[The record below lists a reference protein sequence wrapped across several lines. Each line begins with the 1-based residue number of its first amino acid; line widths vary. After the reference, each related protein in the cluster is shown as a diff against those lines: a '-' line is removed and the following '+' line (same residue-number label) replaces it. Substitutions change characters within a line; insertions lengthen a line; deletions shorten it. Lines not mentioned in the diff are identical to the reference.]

1 MDLLKEEPKHI
12 SPLCRNIFSK
22 PEKTQQ
28 NNFIQNH
35 SSELFIIYIK
45 QKKKRNNW
53 SGARVKYLCGC
64 PVEDQRM
71 EANLSVWSLLS
82 PPWEDH
88 RQEAS
93 PSFTGACHQ
102 QCVHSAVWDSSTI
115 HSLPAWLMCCLQTSR
130 CKEPALLTDR
140 SQRSS
145 SSIWFFF
152 LIYMQCSTWHNHK
165 MILALWLLHACSYWR
180 WFKQHIT
187 EPNVF
192 FCGFFWD
199 VGTVKRDGASSSFH
213 FTSISIIFI
222 V

>member
-1 MDLLKEEPKHI
+1 MKEWICWRKNPNILTLCAEIFFQNQRRHNRITSFRIIQAIYLLY
-12 SPLCRNIFSK
+12 IF
-22 PEKTQQ
+22 
-28 NNFIQNH
+28 
-35 SSELFIIYIK
+35 
-45 QKKKRNNW
+45 KKKCNNL
-53 SGARVKYLCGC
+53 SGASVKYLCGC

-82 PPWEDH
+82 PRWEDH

-145 SSIWFFF
+145 CSIFFF
-152 LIYMQCSTWHNHK
+152 
-165 MILALWLLHACSYWR
+165 
-180 WFKQHIT
+180 
-187 EPNVF
+187 F
-192 FCGFFWD
+192 FNLY
-199 VGTVKRDGASSSFH
+199 AM
-213 FTSISIIFI
+213 
-222 V
+222 